1 MTRIDFVF
9 DEPERVVVGTVGQPG
24 ERAFY
29 LQARQ
34 GSRVCSV
41 LMEKQQA
48 ALLADALEE
57 MLADAGIADLAG
69 APTELADVKPLDV
82 PLSEEFRVARLG
94 LGWQPARQRIRVE
107 AASADSDGD
116 DLDDDDS
123 EVGDDDGSAA
133 EPLQVLTVYIT
144 ASYAREFI
152 RRTRAVVAAGRRACP
167 VCEQPLDPQ
176 GHVCP
181 RANGYHR
188 LERR

>member
-1 MTRIDFVF
+1 MSAIEFTF
-9 DEPERVVVGTVGQPG
+9 DEPDRVVVGTVGQPG

-29 LQARQ
+29 LQVRQ

-48 ALLADALEE
+48 AILADALEE
-57 MLADAGIADLAG
+57 LLTDEAIASMARGEDVVADAR
-69 APTELADVKPLDV
+69 PLDV
-82 PLSEEFRVARLG
+82 PLTEEFRVMRLG
-94 LGWQPARQRIRVE
+94 LGWQPQLERIRIE
-107 AASADSDGD
+107 AVSTD
-116 DLDDDDS
+116 DAP
-123 EVGDDDGSAA
+123 DDGSSDESWQEGA
-133 EPLQVLTVYIT
+133 EAVQVLTVFLT
-144 ASYAREFI
+144 PGYAREFI

-167 VCEQPLDPQ
+167 VCEQPLNPQ